1 MSAHA
6 ATSSTNTGKSA
17 PAVSGSTRESLVEGN
32 TTGAA
37 GSRTG
42 PIGQPTV
49 GEEMGVT
56 LGNDFR
62 LANTKADPR
71 ESDLTEPN
79 ALAGDMASTAG
90 PGGDAKHREATAHE
104 TKGLRQRLENAD
116 EREDREARGYDEPI
130 NRMRQP
136 TDTVNP

>member
-1 MSAHA
+1 M
-6 ATSSTNTGKSA
+6 T
-17 PAVSGSTRESLVEGN
+17 E
-32 TTGAA
+32 
-37 GSRTG
+37 
-42 PIGQPTV
+42 PTV

-104 TKGLRQRLENAD
+104 TKGLRQRLENDD

-130 NRMRQP
+130 NRMRQVSSAVSRISS
-136 TDTVNP
+136 TDGVAVPRGTSVRGAKPRQLGSTTRRSCSLARSY